1 MGERLAI
8 DDGLFIDADALA
20 FSFIRSPGPGGQNVN
35 KVATA
40 VQLRFDLM
48 GAPGLP
54 AGLKQRA
61 ARLAGNRLTAE
72 GVIVI
77 TASDT
82 RSQARNR
89 EAAVQRLLEI
99 LRAAAPAPK
108 TRRPTRPTL
117 GSRTR
122 RLDAKTRRGAV
133 KSLRSSKPPLE

>member
-8 DDGLFIDADALA
+8 DDRLAIDTDALE

-48 GAPGLP
+48 GAPALP
-54 AGLKQRA
+54 LAMKQRA
-61 ARLAGNRLTAE
+61 ARLAGSRLTAD

-89 EAAVQRLLEI
+89 EAAVQRLLDL
-99 LRAAAPAPK
+99 LRAAAPNPK
-108 TRRPTRPTL
+108 TRQPTRPTL

-122 RLDAKTRRGAV
+122 RLAAKTRRGAI
-133 KSLRSSKPPLE
+133 KTLRSGKPPL